1 MPVPNELT
9 AAQAAHAIANRRI
22 TAIELAEACL
32 DRIASLDDRL
42 KAWVY
47 VDRATVLADARA
59 ADQAVEQRR
68 PLGPLHGVPIGMK
81 DIYYT
86 AGIPTRAG
94 SEVYKDF
101 VPEYDAATL
110 TLLKHAGALMLGKA
124 VTTEF
129 ACLDPSPTVNPWNA
143 AHTPGGSSSGSAVA
157 VASRMCPAALGSQTV
172 GSVLRPAAYNGV
184 VGFKPTFGR
193 VSRYGVVPV
202 SWNLDTVG
210 WLVRSVED
218 AALLLQVMSGPDV
231 NDPVSSHEPVGDYLS
246 VIVEPPAPRIGM
258 LRRYFYE
265 GADAETRR
273 HIDAVAEQLAQ
284 AGAEIE
290 ELPMPDSI
298 DTAYVDQRLIMSVE
312 AAAFHEPMYR
322 VQAED
327 YQPKLRAML
336 AGRFAGGRHR
346 LFARPGEPTAV
357 YRRHGTAFPPMRR
370 SADPGRAVATAGR
383 RHEHRRSGV
392 PGAMDIMR
400 PAGDCAAVGHRRVG
414 TAPGHPVGGVAVCRS
429 EAAGRGGVVRSGA
442 GVGADAA
449 GVILSNWIGS
459 VVHATRVGN
468 QPSNEVRTCYIW
480 NLSLSTRTSAG
491 EQHGRSIG
499 CSP

>member
-1 MPVPNELT
+1 MANPNELT
-9 AAQAAHAIANRRI
+9 AAQAARAIAERSI
-22 TAIELAEACL
+22 SAVELAEACL
-32 DRIASLDDRL
+32 NRIEALDDRL

-47 VDRATVLADARA
+47 VDREMVLSDARA
-59 ADQAVEQRR
+59 ADATVADGR

-101 VPEYDAATL
+101 VPDYDATSL
-110 TLLKHAGALMLGKA
+110 TLLKRAGAIMLGKA

-129 ACLDPSPTVNPWNA
+129 ACLDPSPTFNPWNE

-193 VSRYGVVPV
+193 VSRHGVVPV

-218 AALLLQVMSGPDV
+218 AALLLQVTAGPDV
-231 NDPVSSHEPVGDYLS
+231 DDPVSSRQPVGDYLS
-246 VIVEPPAPRIGM
+246 AIKDPSPPRIGL

-265 GADAETRR
+265 KADAETRR

-298 DTAYVDQRLIMSVE
+298 EDAYDDQRLIMAVE

-322 VQAED
+322 QQAED

-336 AGRFAGGRHR
+336 ADGLQVDGIVYARALERRRRFIDDMEQLSQRCDAMLTPATPAPSQPDRTNTGDPAFQGPWTSCGLPAIALPSGLAGSGLPLGIQLVASPFAEAR
-346 LFARPGEPTAV
+346 LLSAAAWCETTLGVTL
-357 YRRHGTAFPPMRR
+357 TPP
-370 SADPGRAVATAGR
+370 
-383 RHEHRRSGV
+383 
-392 PGAMDIMR
+392 I
-400 PAGDCAAVGHRRVG
+400 
-414 TAPGHPVGGVAVCRS
+414 
-429 EAAGRGGVVRSGA
+429 
-442 GVGADAA
+442 
-449 GVILSNWIGS
+449 
-459 VVHATRVGN
+459 
-468 QPSNEVRTCYIW
+468 
-480 NLSLSTRTSAG
+480 
-491 EQHGRSIG
+491 
-499 CSP
+499 

>member
-1 MPVPNELT
+1 MPNPNELT
-9 AAQAAHAIANRRI
+9 AGEAARAIAERTL
-22 TAIELAEACL
+22 TAVELAEACL
-32 DRIASLDDRL
+32 NRIEALDARL
-42 KAWVY
+42 LAWVY
-47 VDRATVLADARA
+47 VDRETVLADARA
-59 ADQAVEQRR
+59 ADAAVAEGQ

-101 VPEYDAATL
+101 VPDYDATSL
-110 TLLKHAGALMLGKA
+110 TLLKRAGALMLGKA

-129 ACLDPSPTVNPWNA
+129 ACLDPSPTFNPWNP

-210 WLVRSVED
+210 WLVRSVAD
-218 AALLLQVMSGPDV
+218 AALLLQVMAGPDID
-231 NDPVSSHEPVGDYLS
+231 DPVSSRQPVGDYLS
-246 VIVEPPAPRIGM
+246 AIQEPAPPRVGL

-265 GADAETRR
+265 KADAETRQ
-273 HIDAVAEQLAQ
+273 HLDAIAEQLAQ

-298 DTAYVDQRLIMSVE
+298 EDAYDDQRLIMAVE

-336 AGRFAGGRHR
+336 ADGLQVDGIVYARALERRRRFIDDMEQLSQRCDVMLTPATPAPSQADRANTGDPAFQGPWTSCGLPAIALPSGLAESGLPLGIQLVSSPFAEAR
-346 LFARPGEPTAV
+346 LLAAAAWCE
-357 YRRHGTAFPPMRR
+357 
-370 SADPGRAVATAGR
+370 
-383 RHEHRRSGV
+383 
-392 PGAMDIMR
+392 GAM
-400 PAGDCAAVGHRRVG
+400 
-414 TAPGHPVGGVAVCRS
+414 GVT
-429 EAAGRGGVVRSGA
+429 
-442 GVGADAA
+442 
-449 GVILSNWIGS
+449 L
-459 VVHATRVGN
+459 T
-468 QPSNEVRTCYIW
+468 PP
-480 NLSLSTRTSAG
+480 L
-491 EQHGRSIG
+491 
-499 CSP
+499 

>member
-1 MPVPNELT
+1 MPDVHELT
-9 AAQAAHAIANRRI
+9 AAEAARAIAAGEI
-22 TAIELAEACL
+22 TATELAEACL
-32 DRIASLDDRL
+32 ERIGALDGRL

-47 VDRATVLADARA
+47 VDRDAVLADAKA
-59 ADQAVEQRR
+59 ADEAVSTHRT
-68 PLGPLHGVPIGMK
+68 LGPLHGVPIGMK

-101 VPEYDAATL
+101 VPDYDAASL
-110 TLLKHAGALMLGKA
+110 TLLKRAGALMLGKA

-129 ACLDPSPTVNPWNA
+129 ACLDPSPTFNPWNA

-157 VASRMCPAALGSQTV
+157 VATRMCPAAMGSQTV

-218 AALLLQVMSGPDV
+218 AALLLQVMAGPDAQ
-231 NDPVSSHEPVGDYLS
+231 DPVSSREPVGDYLS
-246 VIVEPPAPRIGM
+246 AIQHPPAPRIGL

-265 GADAETRR
+265 KADTETRR
-273 HIDAVAEQLAQ
+273 HFDATAELLAQ

-298 DTAYVDQRLIMSVE
+298 DVAFEDQMLIMSVE

-322 VQAED
+322 EQAED

-336 AGRFAGGRHR
+336 ADGLRVDGITYTRALERRRRFIDDMQQLSGRCDVLLTPATPEPSQADRTNTGNPAFQGPWTSCGLPAIALPSGLAESGLPMAIQMVASPFAESR
-346 LFARPGEPTAV
+346 LLGAARWCEEIIDFEE
-357 YRRHGTAFPPMRR
+357 RPP
-370 SADPGRAVATAGR
+370 
-383 RHEHRRSGV
+383 
-392 PGAMDIMR
+392 I
-400 PAGDCAAVGHRRVG
+400 
-414 TAPGHPVGGVAVCRS
+414 
-429 EAAGRGGVVRSGA
+429 
-442 GVGADAA
+442 
-449 GVILSNWIGS
+449 
-459 VVHATRVGN
+459 
-468 QPSNEVRTCYIW
+468 
-480 NLSLSTRTSAG
+480 
-491 EQHGRSIG
+491 
-499 CSP
+499 